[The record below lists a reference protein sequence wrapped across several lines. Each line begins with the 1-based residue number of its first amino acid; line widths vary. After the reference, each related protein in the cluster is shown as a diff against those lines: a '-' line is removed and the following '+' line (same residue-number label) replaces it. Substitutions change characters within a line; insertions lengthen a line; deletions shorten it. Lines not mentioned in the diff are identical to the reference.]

1 MPAVPNPHPHPHPS
15 PNPNQGA
22 DALYVEQV
30 DLGEAAPRQVVSG
43 LVKYLS
49 AEQMEGKL
57 VVLVANM
64 KPSNMRSVLSQ
75 AMVPRA
81 SCLGVGVG
89 LASKPWC
96 PAPPA

>member
-1 MPAVPNPHPHPHPS
+1 M
-15 PNPNQGA
+15 
-22 DALYVEQV
+22 
-30 DLGEAAPRQVVSG
+30 VSG

-49 AEQMEGKL
+49 AEQMEGRL

-81 SCLGVGVG
+81 SCPGVGVG